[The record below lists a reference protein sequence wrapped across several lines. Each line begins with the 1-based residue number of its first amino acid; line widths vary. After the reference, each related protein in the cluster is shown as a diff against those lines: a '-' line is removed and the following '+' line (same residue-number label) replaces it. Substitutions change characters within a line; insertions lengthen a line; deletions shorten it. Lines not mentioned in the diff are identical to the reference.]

1 MGPGLVC
8 FRDTRSSYLYSSCI
22 SWISYIYI
30 YIFEFENEHHDH
42 DDDDDDGDVQDGRI
56 ITENWRLDPQK
67 YGIYS
72 TAK

>member
-1 MGPGLVC
+1 MM
-8 FRDTRSSYLYSSCI
+8 
-22 SWISYIYI
+22 
-30 YIFEFENEHHDH
+30 NDH
-42 DDDDDDGDVQDGRI
+42 DDDDDGDVQDGRI

>member
-1 MGPGLVC
+1 MILVV
-8 FRDTRSSYLYSSCI
+8 L
-22 SWISYIYI
+22 IYTLVVLVEFLI

-42 DDDDDDGDVQDGRI
+42 DDDDDGDVQDGRI